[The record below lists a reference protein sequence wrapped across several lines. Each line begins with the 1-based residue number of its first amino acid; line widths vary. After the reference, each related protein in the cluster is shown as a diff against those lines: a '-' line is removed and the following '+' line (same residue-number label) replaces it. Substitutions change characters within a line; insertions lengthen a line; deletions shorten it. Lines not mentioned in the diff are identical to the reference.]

1 MDIPGPVKI
10 ILFLSACLVLLLFS
24 GCSTKKEAIEPPLT
38 VPESFSESGTQLTPD
53 KWWTSFG
60 DDKLNAI
67 IDSAMG
73 NNFDLLTACERLRA
87 ANAVVDREASILFP
101 DLEATAG
108 AEAIRTDNSS
118 TDSETLRLGL
128 TSTYEIDL
136 WGRLRS
142 AVEAEQF
149 RTDATFADFQTAA
162 LTLSAEITRTWYRL
176 ADAQNQV
183 ALIDEQIETNQ
194 TVLQLLK
201 NRLQTQQVQGVDI
214 IRQEQLIEATRE
226 QKINAETRV
235 ETLQNQLAVL
245 QGDSPQDSVGALPTM
260 LPEPADLPDTGIPLD
275 LVERRPDVQFSFYS
289 LMAADRDLASAI
301 SNQYPRITLSANA
314 ATSASSAGDLF
325 QTWALSFAG
334 NLMAPIFF
342 GGELRAEVDR
352 NEAVKQQRLYEYGQ
366 TVLIAF
372 REVEDAL
379 VRERNQKQAI
389 SSIERQV
396 ELANQAFRQLR
407 LRYLNGDANYLD
419 VITSLDDIQQLRRN
433 LLSARLLLV
442 EYRISLYRS
451 LAGSFETDMG
461 TAG

>member
-1 MDIPGPVKI
+1 MNSQHPENI
-10 ILFLSACLVLLLFS
+10 FLCFSVCLALLLFS
-24 GCSTKKEAIEPPLT
+24 GCSTKKEAIEPPLS

-53 KWWTSFG
+53 KWWTAFE
-60 DDKLNAI
+60 DDQLNSV
-67 IDSAMG
+67 IDSALQD
-73 NNFDLLTACERLRA
+73 NFDLLTAWERLRA
-87 ANAVVDREASILFP
+87 ANAVVDRESSVLFP
-101 DLEATAG
+101 ELEATAG
-108 AEAIRTDNSS
+108 AEATRTEDSS
-118 TDSETLRLGL
+118 NDSETFSLGL

-149 RTDATFADFQTAA
+149 RADATFADFQTAA

-183 ALIDEQIETNQ
+183 ALIDEQIETNE

-245 QGDSPQDSVGALPTM
+245 RGDSPQDSVDALPTM
-260 LPEPADLPDTGIPLD
+260 LPEPADLPNTGIPLD
-275 LVERRPDVQFSFYS
+275 LIERRPDVRFSFYS

-301 SNQYPRITLSANA
+301 SNQYPRLTLSADA
-314 ATSASSAGDLF
+314 ATTASSAGDLF

-352 NEAVKQQRLYEYGQ
+352 NQAVKQQRLYEYGQ
-366 TVLIAF
+366 SVLTAF
-372 REVEDAL
+372 REVEDAI
-379 VRERNQKQAI
+379 VREQKQKQAI
-389 SSIERQV
+389 TSIERQV
-396 ELANQAFRQLR
+396 EFANQAFRQLR

-419 VITSLDDIQQLRRN
+419 VITSLDDIQQLRRD

-442 EYRISLYRS
+442 EYRISLYRA
-451 LAGSFETDMG
+451 LAGSFETELNM
-461 TAG
+461 AG